1 MYFYKICIQISIFTL
16 IIIVL
21 IIIIMSWK
29 ELNKEMEKIENIVK
43 SLEDNP
49 TRDDIEEDD
58 KLSEGKMQ

>member
-1 MYFYKICIQISIFTL
+1 
-16 IIIVL
+16 
-21 IIIIMSWK
+21 MSWK